1 MTYGRTGELDC
12 VLCNL
17 AVSFW
22 KGLQHM
28 QHVHF
33 IKHIAAIP
41 DQCIRVAFS
50 DEIPGCPKAA
60 RIMNGF
66 KVFCLF
72 VCCLTFFWPVF
83 NSLG

>member
-1 MTYGRTGELDC
+1 MIYGRTGELDC

-22 KGLQHM
+22 KGPQHT
-28 QHVHF
+28 QHVQF

-41 DQCIRVAFS
+41 DQCIHVAFS

-60 RIMNGF
+60 RIINGF
-66 KVFCLF
+66 KFVCLFVFCLN
-72 VCCLTFFWPVF
+72 FFWPVF